1 MSMHQEPAAALQKL
15 IGALERHLD
24 AILTKR
30 EGEDPGVEQAYFQVE
45 DAFLSYEEAL
55 SDSFDE
61 YLPIELAEEE

>member
-1 MSMHQEPAAALQKL
+1 MEQEPAVALQKL

-24 AILTKR
+24 AIASKR
-30 EGEDPGVEQAYFQVE
+30 EGEDPGIEQAYFQVE

-55 SDSFDE
+55 AAKYDE